1 MKVQTFFVADLT
13 GWDYLGII
21 DLVIM
26 KLLHPFIGFLLFV
39 SVAQAA
45 PLRVGVAG
53 LTHSHVHWILG
64 RPDRGDIQLVGIAEP
79 NKALAERFL
88 KQHGLPMSLWFAT
101 LEEMIEATKPE
112 AVTAFGSIYEHL
124 AVVKACAPRGIH
136 VMVEKPLAVS
146 VDHASQMQ
154 ALAKKYNIQLLTN
167 YETTWYAT
175 NHKVNELVQK
185 NQLGTLRKIV
195 VHDGHE
201 GPKEIGVNSEFLDW
215 LTDPKQNGGGAV
227 IDFGCY
233 GANLITWLA
242 KGERPVSVMA
252 LTQQFKPDI
261 YPKVDDEATILLQ
274 YPAMQGIIQASW
286 NWPFSRKDMEVYGA
300 TGYALSDNRS
310 NMRIRL
316 QGENTERTET
326 WTDREAPYDDPFALL
341 AAVVQKKITLPAYDL
356 SSLENNMIVV
366 EILEAAIKSVRTGK
380 RVILKPM
387 KH

>member
-26 KLLHPFIGFLLFV
+26 KLLHPFIGFPLFV

-88 KQHGLPMSLWFAT
+88 KQHGLPMSLWYAT
-101 LEEMIEATKPE
+101 LEEMIAATKPE

-146 VDHASQMQ
+146 VDHATQMQ
-154 ALAKKYNIQLLTN
+154 ALAKRYNIQLLTN

-175 NHKVNELVQK
+175 NHKAHELVEK
-185 NQLGTLRKIV
+185 NQLGPLRKIV

-242 KGERPVSVMA
+242 HGERPASVMA

-261 YPKVDDEATILLQ
+261 YPKVDDEATILLE
-274 YPAMQGIIQASW
+274 YPGMQGIIQASW

-300 TGYALSDNRS
+300 TGYVLSDNRS
-310 NMRIRL
+310 NLRIRL
-316 QGENTERTET
+316 KEERTERTEIL
-326 WTDREAPYDDPFALL
+326 TDREPPYDDPFALL
-341 AAVVQKKITLPAYDL
+341 AAVIQNKITLSAYDL

-366 EILEAAIKSVRTGK
+366 EILEAAIQSARTGK
-380 RVILKPM
+380 RVILKSM

>member
-1 MKVQTFFVADLT
+1 MKTTIF
-13 GWDYLGII
+13 
-21 DLVIM
+21 
-26 KLLHPFIGFLLFV
+26 FIGFLMVTNLV
-39 SVAQAA
+39 QAA

-64 RPDRGDIQLVGIAEP
+64 RPERGDIQLVGIAEP

-101 LEEMIEATKPE
+101 IEEMISATRPE
-112 AVTAFGSIYEHL
+112 AVTAFGSIFEHL

-146 VDHASQMQ
+146 VDHAKQMQ
-154 ALAKKYNIQLLTN
+154 ALAKQYSIHLLTN

-175 NHKVNELVQK
+175 NHKAHELVEQNK
-185 NQLGTLRKIV
+185 LGKLRKVV

-215 LTDPKQNGGGAV
+215 LTDPEQNGGGAV

-242 KGERPVSVMA
+242 NGQRPTSVMA

-261 YPKVDDEATILLQ
+261 YPKVDDEATIVLE
-274 YPAMQGIIQASW
+274 YSGMQGIIQASW

-300 TGYALSDNRS
+300 TGYVLSDNRS
-310 NMRIRL
+310 KLRVRL
-316 QGENTERTET
+316 KGETTEQTEILN
-326 WTDREAPYDDPFALL
+326 DRQSPYDDPFALL
-341 AAVVQKKITLPAYDL
+341 AAVVENKITLPAYDL
-356 SSLENNMIVV
+356 SSLENNVIVV
-366 EILEAAIKSVRTGK
+366 EILEAAMQSARTGK
-380 RVILKPM
+380 KVILKEA
-387 KH
+387 KQTK

>member
-1 MKVQTFFVADLT
+1 MVAS
-13 GWDYLGII
+13 
-21 DLVIM
+21 LVRD
-26 KLLHPFIGFLLFV
+26 
-39 SVAQAA
+39 S

-88 KQHGLPMSLWFAT
+88 NQHNLPMSLWFAT
-101 LEEMIEATKPE
+101 LEEMISATRPE
-112 AVTAFGSIYEHL
+112 AVMAFGSIYEHL

-146 VDHASQMQ
+146 VDHAKQMQ
-154 ALAKKYNIQLLTN
+154 ALAKKHNIHLLTN

-175 NHKVNELVQK
+175 NHKAHELVDQNK
-185 NQLGTLRKIV
+185 LGKLRKVV

-201 GPKEIGVNSEFLDW
+201 GPKEIKVDPEFLAW

-242 KGERPVSVMA
+242 NGQLPVSVMA

-261 YPKVDDEATILLQ
+261 YPKVDDEATILLE
-274 YPAMQGIIQASW
+274 YPDMQGIIQASW
-286 NWPFSRKDMEVYGA
+286 NWPFGRKDMEVYGA
-300 TGYALSDNRS
+300 TGYVVSDNRS

-316 QGENTERTET
+316 KGEGEERLET
-326 WTDREAPYDDPFALL
+326 LSERQAPHDDPFALL
-341 AAVVQKKITLPAYDL
+341 AAVVQNKIVLPAYDL

-366 EILEAAIKSVRTGK
+366 EILEAAIESARTGRK
-380 RVILKPM
+380 VILNQRK
-387 KH
+387 

>member
-1 MKVQTFFVADLT
+1 
-13 GWDYLGII
+13 
-21 DLVIM
+21 M
-26 KLLHPFIGFLLFV
+26 KLSALFFGLLLISYF
-39 SVAQAA
+39 SKAT
-45 PLRVGVAG
+45 PLRIGVAG

-88 KQHGLPMSLWFAT
+88 KQHGLPMSLWFAS
-101 LEEMIEATKPE
+101 LEEMISKTKPE

-124 AVVKACAPRGIH
+124 DVVKACAPRGIH

-146 VDHASQMQ
+146 LDHAKQMQ
-154 ALAKKYNIQLLTN
+154 ALAKQYNIHLLTN

-175 NHKVNELVQK
+175 NHKAHELAEQNK
-185 NQLGTLRKIV
+185 LGTLRKVV

-242 KGERPVSVMA
+242 NGQRPSAVMA
-252 LTQQFKPDI
+252 VLQQFKPDI
-261 YPKVDDEATILLQ
+261 YSKVDDEATIVLE
-274 YPAMQGIIQASW
+274 YPGMQGIIQASW
-286 NWPFSRKDMEVYGA
+286 NWPFGRKDMEVYGA
-300 TGYALSDNRS
+300 TGYVISDNRS
-310 NMRIRL
+310 KLRVRL
-316 QGENTERTET
+316 KGEKRESTEILN
-326 WTDREAPYDDPFALL
+326 DRESPYDDPFALL
-341 AAVVQKKITLPAYDL
+341 AAVVQNKITLPAYDL

-366 EILEAAIKSVRTGK
+366 EILDAAIRSARTGK
-380 RVILKPM
+380 KVMLKEA
-387 KH
+387 KQTK

>member
-1 MKVQTFFVADLT
+1 
-13 GWDYLGII
+13 
-21 DLVIM
+21 M
-26 KLLHPFIGFLLFV
+26 KLIYLFIGFLLLA
-39 SVAQAA
+39 SVAHAA

-64 RPDRGDIQLVGIAEP
+64 RPDRGDIQLVGVAEP

-88 KQHGLPMSLWFAT
+88 KQHGLPMSLWFAS
-101 LEEMIEATKPE
+101 LEEMIAATKPE
-112 AVTAFGSIYEHL
+112 AVTAFGSIFEHL

-146 VDHASQMQ
+146 VDHARQMQ
-154 ALAKKYNIQLLTN
+154 ALAKQHNIQLLTN

-175 NHKVNELVQK
+175 NHRAKELVEK

-242 KGERPVSVMA
+242 QGERPVSVMA

-261 YPKVDDEATILLQ
+261 YPKVDDEATIVLE
-274 YPAMQGIIQASW
+274 YPSMQGIIQASW

-300 TGYALSDNRS
+300 TGYVFSDNRS
-310 NMRIRL
+310 NIRIRL
-316 QGENTERTET
+316 QGEKTERAET
-326 WTDREAPYDDPFALL
+326 LIDRESPYDDPFALL
-341 AAVVQKKITLPAYDL
+341 AAVVQKKIAIPSYDL

-366 EILEAAIKSVRTGK
+366 EILEAAIQSARSGK
-380 RVILKPM
+380 KVILKET
-387 KH
+387 KRASKK